1 MSLASFPPWY
11 GDVAREWLSNRE
23 RFAHA
28 WLIHG
33 LAGTGKV
40 DFARAAAASLLCE
53 SPRGHLACGAC
64 PACVWMASG
73 NHPDFRRIRPDAIA
87 QEEGDEEAADG
98 EDGDAPAIDVVA
110 RASKKAPSKEIRVEQ
125 IRAMEA
131 WATTGTHR
139 GGLRVVVMYPADSL
153 NVVSANAL
161 LKILEEPP
169 PATVFLL
176 VSNAPD
182 RLLPTLVS
190 RCRRL
195 PLPVPTPDV
204 AMAWLATQ
212 GVDDA
217 AARLAASGGA
227 PMGAW
232 RGFQAE
238 TPARPAWLGDLV
250 DALAAGRSPDVGSM
264 VDVLEK
270 QPPVQW
276 LDALQRMTVDVALI
290 QAGAA
295 ARYYPD
301 ATPALGR
308 IGAGAARTAI
318 AELGRWLQKQQR
330 IAAHPLNGKLFAH
343 ETLLRVVEAARAR

>member
-1 MSLASFPPWY
+1 MSLAVFPPWY
-11 GDVAREWLSNRE
+11 AQTAQQWLSHRE

-40 DFARAAAASLLCE
+40 DFARAAAAALLCE
-53 SPRGHLACGAC
+53 APRGHLACGVC
-64 PACVWMASG
+64 PACVWMSSG
-73 NHPDFRRIRPDAIA
+73 NHPDFRRIRPDALA
-87 QEEGDEEAADG
+87 QEEGDEEAGDS
-98 EDGDAPAIDVVA
+98 EDGDGPVVDVA
-110 RASKKAPSKEIRVEQ
+110 AKSSKKAPSKEIRVEQ

-139 GGLRVVVMYPADSL
+139 GGLRVVVLYPADSL

-204 AMAWLATQ
+204 ALAWLTAQ
-212 GVDDA
+212 GADDA
-217 AARLAASGGA
+217 AGRLAANGGA

-232 RGFQAE
+232 RSFQAE
-238 TPARPAWLGDLV
+238 SPARPVWLGDLI
-250 DALAAGRSPDVGSM
+250 DTLAAGRSPDVGAM
-264 VDVLEK
+264 VEMLEK
-270 QPPVQW
+270 QPPTQW
-276 LDALQRMTVDVALI
+276 LDALQRMTTDVALI

-295 ARYYPD
+295 ARYYPS
-301 ATPALGR
+301 AAVALGR
-308 IGAGAARTAI
+308 IGEGAGRVAI
-318 AELGRWLQKQQR
+318 IELSRWLQRQQG
-330 IAAHPLNGKLFAH
+330 ISGHPLNGRLFAH
-343 ETLLRVVEAARAR
+343 ETLLRVVEAARGK

>member
-1 MSLASFPPWY
+1 MSLAAVPPWY
-11 GDVAREWLSNRE
+11 ADVARDWLSNRE

-40 DFARAAAASLLCE
+40 DFARAAAAALLCE
-53 SPRGHLACGAC
+53 SPRGHLACGVC
-64 PACVWMASG
+64 PACVWMSSG

-87 QEEGDEEAADG
+87 QEEGDEEAGDAEDG
-98 EDGDAPAIDVVA
+98 EAPAADVV
-110 RASKKAPSKEIRVEQ
+110 RASSKKAPSKEIRVEQ

-139 GGLRVVVMYPADSL
+139 GGVRVVVLYPADNL

-169 PATVFLL
+169 PATIFLL

-195 PLPVPTPDV
+195 PLPVPTPDA
-204 AMAWLATQ
+204 AMAWLTAQ

-217 AARLAASGGA
+217 AARLAANGGA

-232 RGFQAE
+232 RSFQAE
-238 TPARPAWLGDLV
+238 LPARPAWLGELMET
-250 DALAAGRSPDVGSM
+250 LAAGRSPDVGNL
-264 VDVLEK
+264 VEVLEK
-270 QPPVQW
+270 QSPVQW

-295 ARYYPD
+295 ARYYP
-301 ATPALGR
+301 
-308 IGAGAARTAI
+308 GAGAALNRIGTGAGRTAI
-318 AELGRWLQKQQR
+318 AELSRWLQRQQR
-330 IAAHPLNGKLFAH
+330 IASHPLNGRLFAH
-343 ETLLRVVEAARAR
+343 ETLLRVVEAARPR